1 MDFRKKLKTRL
12 YLAITFM
19 VLGLIMV
26 VVSNLV
32 KNANPF
38 FNYWGLCLVVIGVAR
53 LRGYFRI
60 TKNDENIRRREITET
75 DERNVAIITKARSLT
90 FTVYV
95 LAAAVA
101 VIIFEILEMT
111 QIAMYLSFSVLA
123 LVVIY
128 WICYFIIRKKS

>member
-32 KNANPF
+32 KSANPF

-75 DERNVAIITKARSLT
+75 DERNVAIMTKARSLT

-101 VIIFEILEMT
+101 IIVLQVLKMT
-111 QIAMYLSFSVLA
+111 QIAIYLSFSVIA
-123 LVVIY
+123 LIVIY
-128 WICYFIIRKKS
+128 WICYLIIRKRY